1 MHTQPSACVRLA
13 ADCLLKTP
21 RSRVAR
27 WRVPPL
33 PAWLLANKLTHWL
46 LEAEVQVE
54 GEAVQLQD
62 SSVRVLRSPDAEP

>member
-1 MHTQPSACVRLA
+1 MHKQPWACVRLA
-13 ADCLLKTP
+13 ADCLLNTA

-46 LEAEVQVE
+46 LEAQAQVE
-54 GEAVQLQD
+54 SEAVRLQD
-62 SSVRVLRSPDAEP
+62 SSVCVLRSPDAES